1 MGAGV
6 AISGAVVLSYVAQ
19 DVTILALRPRAGA
32 AEEEG
37 QEEAEER
44 VEHGM
49 KNKR

>member
-6 AISGAVVLSYVAQ
+6 AISGAVVLRYVAQ
-19 DVTILALRPRAGA
+19 DITILTLGPRAGA
-32 AEEEG
+32 PEEEG

-49 KNKR
+49 KNER